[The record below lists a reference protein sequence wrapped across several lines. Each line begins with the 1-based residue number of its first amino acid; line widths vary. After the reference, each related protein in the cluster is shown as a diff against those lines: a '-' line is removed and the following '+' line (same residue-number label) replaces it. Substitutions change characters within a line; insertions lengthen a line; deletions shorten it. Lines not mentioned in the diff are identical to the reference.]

1 MANFV
6 LDPVMA
12 RMDQVVE
19 FGPGERVPRRGNR
32 LSRTLAIVLLALF
45 GWRVSGELPNIPKFL
60 IIGAPHTSNW
70 DMAVAMLGMFALGL
84 RLSFMGK
91 HSLFRWPV
99 GGVMRWFGGVPV
111 WRHAPQGLVGQMIDA
126 FAQREQFILA
136 ILPEGTRRRVS
147 QWKLGFYHIAVGA
160 GVPLVMVKFDYGR
173 KVLEF
178 GPVFHPSG
186 NLEGDLP
193 QIQAN
198 FKEVR
203 GKYPQNDS
211 LSNHKE

>member
-6 LDPVMA
+6 LDPMVA
-12 RMDQVVE
+12 RLDNVVDCAT
-19 FGPGERVPRRGNR
+19 GEQVPRRGNR
-32 LSRTLAIVLLALF
+32 ISRTLAILLLALF
-45 GWRVSGELPNIPKFL
+45 GWRVSGEIPNFPKIL

-70 DMAVAMLGMFALGL
+70 DMAVGMLGMFALGL
-84 RLSFMGK
+84 HLSFMGK
-91 HSLFRWPV
+91 HTLFRWPIA
-99 GGVMRWFGGVPV
+99 GLMHWLGGVPV
-111 WRHAPQGLVGQMIDA
+111 QRHTSQGLVGQMIDA
-126 FAQREQFILA
+126 FARRERFVLA

-160 GVPLVMVKFDYGR
+160 SVPLVMLKFDYGR

-178 GPVFHPSG
+178 GPAFYPSG

-193 QIQAN
+193 LIQAM

-203 GKYPQNDS
+203 GKNPQNYG
-211 LSNHKE
+211 L